1 MAIALAVIMLAIVA
15 WGVFVEGGA
24 TRIIIDGQELT
35 WPFKGAIGA
44 AEMIVASVA
53 LFCAAIFLV
62 FVVAGLAF
70 SFWGVLLPQVSSCPG
85 LRCKRRGGPCLQLG
99 GKGEGKGCGE
109 GFLKKCQELR
119 RDLNCFPELNSNR
132 DQMN

>member
-62 FVVAGLAF
+62 FVVAGVGLFVLGCVIAAGLILSGLAF
-70 SFWGVLLPQVSSCPG
+70 PYLLLVL
-85 LRCKRRGGPCLQLG
+85 
-99 GKGEGKGCGE
+99 
-109 GFLKKCQELR
+109 
-119 RDLNCFPELNSNR
+119 FPLAIVWLFIAIARHKS
-132 DQMN
+132 

>member
-85 LRCKRRGGPCLQLG
+85 LRSRTCCWCSFPWPSFGYSLPSQGINLEITRDLYRGGRGKDVRG
-99 GKGEGKGCGE
+99 GVA
-109 GFLKKCQELR
+109 LAY
-119 RDLNCFPELNSNR
+119 S
-132 DQMN
+132 